1 MPPKQD
7 CIFSLGAVS
16 AKLDDLE
23 AEVVCLKKV
32 DPVTSSEF
40 NSTFKK
46 FDMNVCFC

>member
-23 AEVVCLKKV
+23 AEAVCLKKG
-32 DPVTSSEF
+32 PISSSEF
-40 NSTFKK
+40 NSKEKK
-46 FDMNVCFC
+46 FSHE